1 MQRSYRLP
9 RLAAPLQTL
18 SLLKRSCWDVSTN
31 CCFTYVLENA
41 WGSTQLPW
49 AFTLTWFK
57 NEREV
62 CSGQLHTVYDS
73 DLIWQSGWG
82 RDCMQSWAS
91 WLPQLAKRYT
101 LLHTMFH
108 CCTGEILHCCSTNS
122 IVARNTRCCIVAILH
137 CWTQYTAV
145 ASHTRPRGCTLRFAV
160 SSHTILHCRTPYLI
174 VAS

>member
-91 WLPQLAKRYT
+91 WLPQLARRNT
-101 LLHTMFH
+101 LLPMMCH
-108 CCTGEILHCCSTNS
+108 CRTGEIFHCRSTHDT
-122 IVARNTRCCIVAILH
+122 VAWSNCWCVAAIFYCWDWHPAVILR
-137 CWTQYTAV
+137 
-145 ASHTRPRGCTLRFAV
+145 TRPRGWTL
-160 SSHTILHCRTPYLI
+160 SSMLLRTQ
-174 VAS
+174 